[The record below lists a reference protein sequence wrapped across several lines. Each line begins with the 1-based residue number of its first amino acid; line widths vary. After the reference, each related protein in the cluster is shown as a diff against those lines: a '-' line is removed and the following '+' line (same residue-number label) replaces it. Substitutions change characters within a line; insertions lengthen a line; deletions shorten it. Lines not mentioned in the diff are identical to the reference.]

1 MWVYFWL
8 VHMDMLSRSNEPH
21 RWMRWMKRTES
32 KNLKGLFIQK
42 LISPLLF
49 WSWTP
54 LTCSVHGNNVIAVLK
69 TSIHLSFSHSIYPSI
84 YCSFN
89 SSIVLSL
96 SSIRL
101 SVCLSVYLS
110 IYLSFMSVYLSIY
123 LSVCVLFYR
132 SSFCLLIYHSVCL
145 SIVLSIIL
153 FLSITLSVFQLYYSS
168 FCPRII
174 LFIIPYII

>member
-110 IYLSFMSVYLSIY
+110 IYLSIVYVCVSIY
-123 LSVCVLFYR
+123 LSFCLCIVLSFFIL
-132 SSFCLLIYHSVCL
+132 SVDLSFCLSVYRLIYHSV
-145 SIVLSIIL
+145 SIYHSICVSVVL
-153 FLSITLSVFQLYYSS
+153 
-168 FCPRII
+168 
-174 LFIIPYII
+174 